1 MKVMFLSF
9 GCKVNSVE
17 TASIREAFLEAGH
30 TECGPGEEPELC
42 IVNTCSVTSTAEAK
56 LRRKVR
62 SIARAHPGVRFVLM
76 GCYATRDPAAL
87 LELPRVEAVLSNK
100 RKKMVLRRYLGEA
113 PSSEWFPVRSSG
125 RRSRAFVKVQEDC
138 QEGCSYGRVSR
149 LRGAPRSRPTEEAVE
164 EICALAEAGVPEVVL
179 TGVNLAA
186 WGTERGS
193 GFHELLGALAEAAPP
208 TRIRISSVELRY
220 LDDRLLEAMA
230 SAPALFC
237 RHLHVPLQSG
247 SDRLLE
253 AMNRRYT
260 AAEFLARIRRAREM
274 LGPVGLTTDVIVGF
288 PGEGEDDFRRTLEVC
303 AEAGFHRI
311 HAFSFSPREGTP
323 AADLGGAVGGEVKRE
338 RIARLAELARANLEE
353 FVSSE
358 LKGPLEVV
366 FEGEEEPAPER
377 EGYSSEYLRVR
388 SGTVPVPGSRLVRV
402 RSWSLEG
409 SGLVV
414 RPPLEGPAY
423 HS

>member
-1 MKVMFLSF
+1 
-9 GCKVNSVE
+9 
-17 TASIREAFLEAGH
+17 
-30 TECGPGEEPELC
+30 
-42 IVNTCSVTSTAEAK
+42 
-56 LRRKVR
+56 
-62 SIARAHPGVRFVLM
+62 
-76 GCYATRDPAAL
+76 
-87 LELPRVEAVLSNK
+87 
-100 RKKMVLRRYLGEA
+100 
-113 PSSEWFPVRSSG
+113 
-125 RRSRAFVKVQEDC
+125 
-138 QEGCSYGRVSR
+138 
-149 LRGAPRSRPTEEAVE
+149 
-164 EICALAEAGVPEVVL
+164 
-179 TGVNLAA
+179 

-208 TRIRISSVELRY
+208 TRIRISSVELRF

-260 AAEFLARIRRAREM
+260 AAEFLARIRRAREA
-274 LGPVGLTTDVIVGF
+274 LGSVGLTTDVIVGF

-323 AADLGGAVGGEVKRE
+323 AADLGGTVGGDVKRE
-338 RIARLAELARANLEE
+338 RIARLAELARDNLEK

-366 FEGEEEPAPER
+366 FEGEEEPAPRR

-409 SGLVV
+409 PGLVV
-414 RPPLEGPAY
+414 RAPLEGPAY